1 MKGEKQPIKIIK
13 ENILR
18 VMVEETNG
26 LEALERV
33 RELAKHPIIPE
44 STISD
49 LNKYFIKGLKE
60 LQESGLIVIKNEN
73 IYITKQGQIE
83 GNKILIKHLSI
94 ENYFLKKLDAKQ
106 AHKAAHLLEHLIS
119 KEVIKNLNRLNLIEG
134 YGIPLNDFKSSE
146 GIISDLKIED
156 TQLFER
162 LISMGV
168 CPGQRIKIIAR
179 LTPSIV
185 VKLRN
190 TQIAIDNCI
199 CSGIM
204 VVME

>member
-18 VMVEETNG
+18 VMVEETDG
-26 LEALERV
+26 LESIERV
-33 RELAKHPIIPE
+33 RELSKHPIIPE

-49 LNKYFIKGLKE
+49 LDKYFIKGLKE
-60 LQESGLIVIKNEN
+60 LQESGLIDIKNES
-73 IYITKQGQIE
+73 ICITKKGQIE
-83 GNKILIKHLSI
+83 GNKIFTKHLSI
-94 ENYFLKKLDAKQ
+94 ENYFLKKLDAQQ

-119 KEVIKNLNRLNLIEG
+119 KEVIKNLNRLNSIEG

-146 GIISDLKIED
+146 GVISDLKIED

-179 LTPSIV
+179 LTHSIV

-199 CSGIM
+199 CNGIM